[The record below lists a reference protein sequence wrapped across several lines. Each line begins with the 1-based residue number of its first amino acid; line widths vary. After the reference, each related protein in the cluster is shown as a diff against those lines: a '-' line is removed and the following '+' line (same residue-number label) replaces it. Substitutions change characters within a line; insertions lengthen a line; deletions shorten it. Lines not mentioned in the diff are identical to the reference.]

1 MMDDPKYI
9 KFADLAFGKRSA
21 EELYHLSNDP
31 HQLQNLADHQEFQK
45 ILVKLRQQLDMY
57 LRETGDPRLTGKPAL
72 WDYYPFYRAP
82 KYPGWKVAPMPAS
95 LIQSLK

>member
-1 MMDDPKYI
+1 
-9 KFADLAFGKRSA
+9 
-21 EELYHLSNDP
+21 
-31 HQLQNLADHQEFQK
+31 
-45 ILVKLRQQLDMY
+45 
-57 LRETGDPRLTGKPAL
+57 L

>member
-9 KFADLAFGKRSA
+9 KFAELAFGKRPA
-21 EELYHLSNDP
+21 EELYDLSSDP
-31 HQLQNLADHQEFQK
+31 DQLQNLAEYQEFQK
-45 ILVKLRQQLDMY
+45 ILVKLRQQLDVY
-57 LRETGDPRLTGKPAL
+57 LRETGDPRLTVKPVL

-82 KYPGWKVAPMPAS
+82 KFPGWKVDPMPTS